1 MKKKIVS
8 TIYDIKKKPL
18 TTDYPKNLI
27 DYLCKRFDISEKQK
41 LLEPGLG
48 RGEFLYQFSKKKH

>member
-1 MKKKIVS
+1 MKKKNYVS

-27 DYLCKRFDISEKQK
+27 DYLCKRFDISENKN
-41 LLEPGLG
+41 
-48 RGEFLYQFSKKKH
+48 FLSQD